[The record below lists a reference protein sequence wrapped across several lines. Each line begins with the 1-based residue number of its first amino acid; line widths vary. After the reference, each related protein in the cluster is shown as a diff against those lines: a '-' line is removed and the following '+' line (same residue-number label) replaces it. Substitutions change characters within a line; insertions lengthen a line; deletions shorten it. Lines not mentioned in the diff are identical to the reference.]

1 MNIYVGNLS
10 YDVTNDDLQ
19 KAFKTFGDVTSA
31 HIITDR
37 STGSPRGFGF
47 VEMSSRESALGAI
60 AGLNGTLLK
69 GRAITV
75 NEARQ
80 RQGGFPGRGSSSGGG
95 RFGGGGT
102 RRY

>member
-1 MNIYVGNLS
+1 MNIYIGNLS
-10 YDVTNDDLQ
+10 YDVTNDDLL
-19 KAFKTFGDVTSA
+19 KAFTTFGDVTSA
-31 HIITDR
+31 HIIIDR

-47 VEMSSRESALGAI
+47 VEMSSRESALAAI

-69 GRAITV
+69 GRSITV

-80 RQGGFPGRGSSSGGG
+80 RQGGFPGRNTGGG
-95 RFGGGGT
+95 RFGGSGGST

>member
-1 MNIYVGNLS
+1 MNIYIGNLS

-47 VEMSSRESALGAI
+47 VEMSSRESALAAI

-80 RQGGFPGRGSSSGGG
+80 RQGSFPGRGGSGSG
-95 RFGGGGT
+95 RFGGGGS

>member
-1 MNIYVGNLS
+1 MNIYIGNLS
-10 YDVTNDDLQ
+10 YDVTNDDLM

-31 HIITDR
+31 HIIVDR

-47 VEMSSRESALGAI
+47 VEMSSRESAMAAI
-60 AGLNGTLLK
+60 AGLNGTLLR

-80 RQGGFPGRGSSSGGG
+80 RQGSFPGRGGGSG
-95 RFGGGGT
+95 RFGGGGS

>member
-1 MNIYVGNLS
+1 MNIYIGNLS

-19 KAFKTFGDVTSA
+19 KAFKAFGDVTSA
-31 HIITDR
+31 HIIVDR
-37 STGSPRGFGF
+37 TTGSPRGFGF
-47 VEMSSRESALGAI
+47 VEMTSRDSALAAI

-80 RQGGFPGRGSSSGGG
+80 RQGSFPGRGSGG
-95 RFGGGGT
+95 RFGGGSS

>member
-1 MNIYVGNLS
+1 MNIYIGNLS
-10 YDVTNDDLQ
+10 YDVTNDDLM
-19 KAFKTFGDVTSA
+19 KAFKAFGDVTSA
-31 HIITDR
+31 HIIVDR

-47 VEMSSRESALGAI
+47 VEMSSRESALAAI

-69 GRAITV
+69 GRSITV

-80 RQGGFPGRGSSSGGG
+80 RQGGFPGRGGGGGTG
-95 RFGGGGT
+95 RFGGGS

>member
-10 YDVTNDDLQ
+10 YDVSNDDLQ
-19 KAFKTFGDVTSA
+19 RAFRAFGDVTSA
-31 HIITDR
+31 HIIVDK

-47 VEMSSRESALGAI
+47 VEMSSRDSALSAI
-60 AGLNGTLLK
+60 SGLNGTLLK

-80 RQGGFPGRGSSSGGG
+80 RQGSFPSGRGSGGNG
-95 RFGGGGT
+95 RFGGGGS